1 MVSIREDIDL
11 EKNKF
16 EDFFEYTIFEL
27 LQGYWRYVYKT
38 RNEPNFKY

>member
-16 EDFFEYTIFEL
+16 EDYFDYTIFEL